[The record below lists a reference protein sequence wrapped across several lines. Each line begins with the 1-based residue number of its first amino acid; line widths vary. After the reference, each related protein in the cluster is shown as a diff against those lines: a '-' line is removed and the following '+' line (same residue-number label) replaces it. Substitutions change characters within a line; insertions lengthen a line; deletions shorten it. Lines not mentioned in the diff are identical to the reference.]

1 MFDLRRTEM
10 RIKNKGAVL
19 ALSIAT
25 CLAAPWACAQ
35 SPAPGASAQ
44 QGQKLD
50 AKDRDFLDDV
60 ARAGIFE
67 IEGSKLAQQKSG
79 SADIKGFADRMI
91 KDHTAMS
98 QQLGALAKA
107 KGYPLPGEPGTTQ
120 KLELKALEVA
130 DTGFDTKYAERIGAT
145 AHTHAVNVFAEAAK
159 DAKDPDVKEFAKKYL
174 PMMKEHLRL
183 AEGLEGRAAR
193 APSGRFDTPAR

>member
-1 MFDLRRTEM
+1 M
-10 RIKNKGAVL
+10 RIKHRGAVL

-25 CLAAPWACAQ
+25 CLATPWAFAQ
-35 SPAPGASAQ
+35 SQAARASEQ

-50 AKDRDFLDDV
+50 TKDRDFLDDA
-60 ARAGIFE
+60 ARAGLFE
-67 IEGSKLAQQKSG
+67 MEGSKLAQKKSG
-79 SADIKGFADRMI
+79 SADIKAFADRMI
-91 KDHTAMS
+91 KDHGEMS
-98 QQLGALAKA
+98 QQLAALAKS
-107 KGYPLPGEPGTTQ
+107 KGYQLPGEPGATQ

-130 DTGFDTKYAERIGAT
+130 DTSFDTKYAERIGAN
-145 AHTHAVNVFAEAAK
+145 AHTHVVNVFAAAAK

-183 AEGLEGRAAR
+183 AEGLEARAAR